1 MKLAANAN
9 RQFHFERCRQ
19 LFIGTHNEPHPV
31 TAMHVCNPNGS
42 SLKIEGSKPSSN
54 SYQ

>member
-1 MKLAANAN
+1 MPIPNSQK
-9 RQFHFERCRQ
+9 RVQF
-19 LFIGTHNEPHPV
+19 FIRTHNEAHPV
-31 TAMHVCNPNGS
+31 TAMRVCNPDVS